1 MLIQGLESSESCDV
15 SLAHDN
21 HPNWLAY
28 MGEGHSVSFTVP
40 EDHDLKGMV
49 LCVVYL
55 SAPEIM
61 ANECFQSV
69 LIVNYTKCTL
79 QIHNHGTVICFNDKD
94 WEGIISN
101 LGSGDKVEFFV
112 SFGHGLVVK
121 NTAIYLNIW

>member
-1 MLIQGLESSESCDV
+1 VVQGLASSESCDV
-15 SLAHDN
+15 CLPGDN
-21 HPNWLAY
+21 HPYWLAHI
-28 MGEGHSVSFTVP
+28 GEGRSVSFTVP
-40 EDHDLKGMV
+40 QDRDLKGMAF
-49 LCVVYL
+49 CVVYL
-55 SAPEIM
+55 SAPEFM

-69 LIVNYTKCTL
+69 WVVNYTKCTL
-79 QIHNHGTVICFNDKD
+79 QIHNQGTVISFKDRD